1 MDFTG
6 KVALVTGG
14 SRGIGAATVRAI
26 VAGGGA
32 AVIHYGSNR
41 PAAEALAAELGP
53 HRCHLVQAELSQ
65 IGATGPLWADAISWK
80 GQVDIVV
87 NNAGMFIDENREG
100 SDVDWHAAWT
110 HTLQVNLI
118 STADLSRA
126 AINHWLAT
134 GRNGAIVNVASRAAF
149 RGEDPNHWAYAA
161 SKGAMVSLTKTLG
174 RAYSGQGIYTYTVA
188 PGFVLTDMA
197 QAAFDAEP
205 GMMERLIRDIPHGA
219 IAPASDVAN
228 AICFFAS
235 GLATHAT
242 GQTLDINGASY
253 LR

>member
-1 MDFTG
+1 MG
-6 KVALVTGG
+6 
-14 SRGIGAATVRAI
+14 
-26 VAGGGA
+26 
-32 AVIHYGSNR
+32 
-41 PAAEALAAELGP
+41 
-53 HRCHLVQAELSQ
+53 QAELSQ

-126 AINHWLAT
+126 AINHWLAM
-134 GRNGAIVNVASRAAF
+134 GRKGAIVNVASRAAF

-174 RAYSGQGIYTYTVA
+174 RAYSGQGIYT
-188 PGFVLTDMA
+188 
-197 QAAFDAEP
+197 
-205 GMMERLIRDIPHGA
+205 
-219 IAPASDVAN
+219 
-228 AICFFAS
+228 
-235 GLATHAT
+235 
-242 GQTLDINGASY
+242 
-253 LR
+253 